1 MRDTQVHG
9 APCPLAQ
16 PEEPCAPGGPG
27 VGRGLCRGRRLRQ
40 TTREQHLASDSPHP
54 GAGGPAG
61 WGWGG
66 GLWQGQGRSTE
77 TQASLQLSALTPRP
91 SDGPPWAGGGPVLA
105 LGWASKFLEPQAAFQ
120 PLLCRWRT
128 IHEQNQSWALLA
140 PPSLSSAALSWKQ
153 SPNRGV

>member
-1 MRDTQVHG
+1 MLQEDLGWVEGCAEDGGSDRPRENSIWHQTVHTLGQG
-9 APCPLAQ
+9 ARR
-16 PEEPCAPGGPG
+16 GGG
-27 VGRGLCRGRRLRQ
+27 GGACGRGRG
-40 TTREQHLASDSPHP
+40 
-54 GAGGPAG
+54 G
-61 WGWGG
+61 
-66 GLWQGQGRSTE
+66 STE

-91 SDGPPWAGGGPVLA
+91 LDGPPWAGGGPVLA
-105 LGWASKFLEPQAAFQ
+105 LRWASKFLEPQAAFQ